1 MKIIDRD
8 KGQQFNTT
16 QGEKISG
23 VTEKK
28 FPELQ
33 SPGVP
38 ESSLNFF
45 QNPPQNLTFFLN
57 LSSSNGT

>member
-16 QGEKISG
+16 QGEKISE
-23 VTEKK
+23 VREKK
-28 FPELQ
+28 FPELW

-38 ESSLNFF
+38 EVV
-45 QNPPQNLTFFLN
+45 
-57 LSSSNGT
+57 